1 MRGEIVLL
9 PEENQS
15 ERRRSPPPGRNFGD
29 PVSVGFPAGGGH
41 GSPAHGGFILRPAGP
56 AAAAVPRV
64 SWLAGSTGEGA
75 GGSDPWPE
83 QDGPP
88 LISSSGSHS
97 SKG

>member
-15 ERRRSPPPGRNFGD
+15 ERRRYPPTGRNFGN
-29 PVSVGFPAGGGH
+29 PVPVVFPAGGGH
-41 GSPAHGGFILRPAGP
+41 GSPADGGFILRPAGP
-56 AAAAVPRV
+56 APAAVPRL
-64 SWLAGSTGEGA
+64 SWLTGSTGAGA
-75 GGSDPWPE
+75 GESDPWAE
-83 QDGPP
+83 QVGSP